1 VKVVYV
7 AGPLRADTPWL
18 VEQNIRAAEA
28 VALQVWQAG
37 LSPICPHTSTR
48 YMMGAAPESTFLAG
62 TLAQLRLCAAVIVL
76 EGWKKSAGS
85 RGEVAEALELG
96 LPVLY
101 AWGDEGYSA
110 DFLRALART
119 PEGYR
124 CPGLRPH
131 EDLYWMGGYG
141 GALMEKP

>member
-1 VKVVYV
+1 MKVVYV

-62 TLAQLRLCAAVIVL
+62 TLAQLRRADAVIVL
-76 EGWKKSAGS
+76 EGWQHSAGS
-85 RGEVAEALELG
+85 RVEVAEALKLG

-101 AWGDEGYSA
+101 AWGDDGYCG
-110 DFLRALART
+110 DILRALGRT
-119 PEGYR
+119 PDGYR
-124 CPGLRPH
+124 CPAVDPHARQFWLGPLDQGERP
-131 EDLYWMGGYG
+131 
-141 GALMEKP
+141 